1 MKASENDCKCKKISE
16 LPDGGGKSP
25 LRKFYYDYKDEVIF
39 GLVLSVVVIV
49 SNMLTPLIPVGIY
62 HSIVMPTLYTMIA
75 TFCGGSAWLFWRHND
90 GKRMRKIMAGV
101 MLAWTLITVGGHIAR
116 YRSDAP
122 EIADGIFSIQGWEF
136 VLGDILAWILMVY
149 PAELLRPGWFSWKK
163 AFAQL
168 TPVVLIGALDWW
180 LDIDLRWLLA
190 IYPLFILFLLFR
202 HVHVYREWCEANF
215 ASMDDIDFQWVVR
228 YLIMVFIVGC
238 SFAYMC
244 FSTVPTYAFTQ
255 MWLLFFLLFYSTE
268 KIFFRPDPWEKIK
281 EEEQELSKTAV
292 AVPVED
298 AEAQLPAPDS
308 SSNRARLDEW
318 MEKEKP
324 YLNKDFRLID
334 LMQVLPMNRT
344 YLSQFI
350 MAEYGCN
357 FYQFVAN
364 YRIEEAKRLMREN
377 PGLKIQDIAER
388 SGFSSPVVF
397 SRTFVRETGVTPSEW
412 DADIDNS

>member
-1 MKASENDCKCKKISE
+1 M
-16 LPDGGGKSP
+16 GGGKSP
-25 LRKFYYDYKDEVIF
+25 LRKFYYDYKDEIIF

-49 SNMLTPLIPVGIY
+49 SNMLTPLIPVDMF
-62 HSIVMPTLYTMIA
+62 HSIILPTLYTMIV
-75 TFCGGSAWLFWRHND
+75 TLCGGNAYLFWRHHE
-90 GKRMRKIMAGV
+90 GKRMRKIMAGI
-101 MLAWTLITVGGHIAR
+101 MLAWTLITVGGLIAR

-122 EIADGIFSIQGWEF
+122 DVADGIFSLQGWEF
-136 VLGDILAWILMVY
+136 VLGDILAWMLMVY
-149 PAELLRPGWFSWKK
+149 PAEFLQPGWLTWKK

-168 TPVVLIGALDWW
+168 TPVVLVGALDWW

-190 IYPLFILFLLFR
+190 IYPLFILFMLFR

-228 YLIMVFIVGC
+228 YLIIVFIVGC
-238 SFAYMC
+238 SYTYMC
-244 FSTVPTYAFTQ
+244 FSNVPTYAFTQ

-268 KIFFRPDPWEKIK
+268 KIFFRPDPWERIR
-281 EEEQELSKTAV
+281 EEDRTAPESLPVQEEKDNLTY
-292 AVPVED
+292 
-298 AEAQLPAPDS
+298 
-308 SSNRARLDEW
+308 RARLDEW

-324 YLNKDFRLID
+324 YLNKDFRLMD

-397 SRTFVRETGVTPSEW
+397 SRTFVRETGISPSEW
-412 DADIDNS
+412 DAGIDNS

>member
-1 MKASENDCKCKKISE
+1 MEASSNDCKCKKISE

-25 LRKFYYDYKDEVIF
+25 LREFYYDYKDEVIF
-39 GLVLSVVVIV
+39 GFVLSVVVVV
-49 SNMLTPLIPVGIY
+49 SNMLTPLIPVDIF
-62 HSIVMPTLYTMIA
+62 HSIILPTLYTMII
-75 TFCGGSAWLFWRHND
+75 TLCGGNAYLFWRHHE
-90 GKRMRKIMAGV
+90 GKRMRKIMAGL
-101 MLAWTLITVGGHIAR
+101 MLAWTLITVGGLIAR

-122 EIADGIFSIQGWEF
+122 EIADGIFSLQGWEF
-136 VLGDILAWILMVY
+136 VLGDILAWMLMVY
-149 PAELLRPGWFSWKK
+149 PAEFLQPGWLTWKK

-168 TPVVLIGALDWW
+168 TPVVLVGALDWW

-190 IYPLFILFLLFR
+190 IYPLYILFMLFR

-281 EEEQELSKTAV
+281 EEERELSKTAV

-298 AEAQLPAPDS
+298 AETQLPAPDS

-324 YLNKDFRLID
+324 YLNKDFRLTD

-350 MAEYGCN
+350 MTEYGCN

-364 YRIEEAKRLMREN
+364 YRIEEAKRLMREY
-377 PGLKIQDIAER
+377 PDMKIQDIAEQ

-397 SRTFVRETGVTPSEW
+397 SRTFARETGVTPSEW

>member
-1 MKASENDCKCKKISE
+1 MQENQRITGQ
-16 LPDGGGKSP
+16 GGGKSP
-25 LRKFYYDYKDEVIF
+25 LRKYYYDYKDEIIF

-49 SNMLTPLIPVGIY
+49 SNMLTPLIPVGIF

-90 GKRMRKIMAGV
+90 GKRMRKIMAGI
-101 MLAWTLITVGGHIAR
+101 MLAWTLITVGGLIAR

-136 VLGDILAWILMVY
+136 VLGDILAWMLMVY
-149 PAELLRPGWFSWKK
+149 PAEFLRPGWLTWRK

-168 TPVVLIGALDWW
+168 TPVVLVGALDWW
-180 LDIDLRWLLA
+180 LDIDLRWILA

-202 HVHVYREWCEANF
+202 HVHVYREWCEENF

-228 YLIMVFIVGC
+228 YLIMVFIAGC

-308 SSNRARLDEW
+308 SSNRACLDEW

>member
-1 MKASENDCKCKKISE
+1 MTVNARKSANYQVG
-16 LPDGGGKSP
+16 GGGKSP
-25 LRKFYYDYKDEVIF
+25 LREFYYDYKDEVIF

-75 TFCGGSAWLFWRHND
+75 TFCGGSAYLFWRHND
-90 GKRMRKIMAGV
+90 GKRMRKIMTGI

-136 VLGDILAWILMVY
+136 VLGDILAWMLMVY
-149 PAELLRPGWFSWKK
+149 PAEFLRPGWLTWRK

-168 TPVVLIGALDWW
+168 TPVVLVGALDWW
-180 LDIDLRWLLA
+180 LDIDLRWILA

-298 AEAQLPAPDS
+298 AEAQLPASDS

-357 FYQFVAN
+357 FYQFVAK

>member
-1 MKASENDCKCKKISE
+1 MQENQRITRW
-16 LPDGGGKSP
+16 GGGKSP
-25 LRKFYYDYKDEVIF
+25 LREFYYDYKDEIIF

-49 SNMLTPLIPVGIY
+49 SNMLTPLIPVDMF
-62 HSIVMPTLYTMIA
+62 HSIILPTLYTMIV
-75 TFCGGSAWLFWRHND
+75 TLCGGNAYLFWRHHE
-90 GKRMRKIMAGV
+90 GKRMRKIMAGI
-101 MLAWTLITVGGHIAR
+101 MLAWTLITVGGLIAR

-122 EIADGIFSIQGWEF
+122 DVADGIFSLQGWEF
-136 VLGDILAWILMVY
+136 VLGDILAWMLMVY
-149 PAELLRPGWFSWKK
+149 PAEFLRPGWLTWKK

-168 TPVVLIGALDWW
+168 APVVLVGAVDWW

-190 IYPLFILFLLFR
+190 IYPLFILFMLFR

-244 FSTVPTYAFTQ
+244 FSNVPTYAFTQ

-268 KIFFRPDPWEKIK
+268 KIFFRPDPWERIR
-281 EEEQELSKTAV
+281 EEDRTAPESLPVQEEKDNLTY
-292 AVPVED
+292 
-298 AEAQLPAPDS
+298 
-308 SSNRARLDEW
+308 RARLDEW

-324 YLNKDFRLID
+324 YLNKDFRLMD
-334 LMQVLPMNRT
+334 LMQVLPINRT

-397 SRTFVRETGVTPSEW
+397 SRTFVRETGISPSEW
-412 DADIDNS
+412 DAGIDNS

>member
-1 MKASENDCKCKKISE
+1 MTVNARKSANYRR
-16 LPDGGGKSP
+16 GGGKNP
-25 LRKFYYDYKDEVIF
+25 LREFYYDYKDEIIF

-49 SNMLTPLIPVGIY
+49 SNMLTPLIPVNMF
-62 HSIVMPTLYTMIA
+62 HSIILPTPYTMII
-75 TFCGGSAWLFWRHND
+75 TLCGGSAYLLWRHHE
-90 GKRMRKIMAGV
+90 GKRMRKIMAGI
-101 MLAWTLITVGGHIAR
+101 MLAWTLITVGGLIAR

-122 EIADGIFSIQGWEF
+122 EIADGIFSLQGWEF
-136 VLGDILAWILMVY
+136 VLGDILAWMLMVY
-149 PAELLRPGWFSWKK
+149 PAEFLRPGWLTWKK

-168 TPVVLIGALDWW
+168 APVVLVGALDWW

-190 IYPLFILFLLFR
+190 IYPLYILFMLFR

-244 FSTVPTYAFTQ
+244 FSNVPTYAFTQ

-281 EEEQELSKTAV
+281 EEERELSKASIAASTS
-292 AVPVED
+292 D
-298 AEAQLPAPDS
+298 AETQLPAPDS

-324 YLNKDFRLID
+324 YLNKDFRLTD

-350 MAEYGCN
+350 MTEYGCN

-364 YRIEEAKRLMREN
+364 YRIEEAKRLMREY
-377 PGLKIQDIAER
+377 PDMKIQDIAEQ

-397 SRTFVRETGVTPSEW
+397 SRTFVRETGITPSEW
-412 DADIDNS
+412 ESDIDNS

>member
-1 MKASENDCKCKKISE
+1 MTVNARKSANYQT
-16 LPDGGGKSP
+16 GGGKSP
-25 LRKFYYDYKDEVIF
+25 LREFYYDYKDEVIF

-49 SNMLTPLIPVGIY
+49 SNMLTPLIPVDMF
-62 HSIVMPTLYTMIA
+62 HSIILPTLYTMII
-75 TFCGGSAWLFWRHND
+75 TLCGGSAWLFWRHHE
-90 GKRMRKIMAGV
+90 GKRMRKIMAGI
-101 MLAWTLITVGGHIAR
+101 MLAWTLITVGGLIAR

-122 EIADGIFSIQGWEF
+122 DVANGIFSLQGWEF
-136 VLGDILAWILMVY
+136 VIGDILAWMLMVY
-149 PAELLRPGWFSWKK
+149 PAEFLRPGWLTWKK

-168 TPVVLIGALDWW
+168 APVVLVGALDWW

-190 IYPLFILFLLFR
+190 IYPLYILFMLFR

-244 FSTVPTYAFTQ
+244 FSNVPTYAFTQ

-281 EEEQELSKTAV
+281 EEERELSKTAV

-298 AEAQLPAPDS
+298 AETQLPAPDS
-308 SSNRARLDEW
+308 SSNRARLNEW

-324 YLNKDFRLID
+324 YLNKDFRLTD

-350 MAEYGCN
+350 MTEYGCN

-364 YRIEEAKRLMREN
+364 YRIEEAKRLMREY
-377 PGLKIQDIAER
+377 PDMKIQDIAEQ

-397 SRTFVRETGVTPSEW
+397 SRTFARETGVTPSEW
-412 DADIDNS
+412 HPDIDNS

>member
-1 MKASENDCKCKKISE
+1 MTVNARKSANYQM
-16 LPDGGGKSP
+16 GGGKSP
-25 LRKFYYDYKDEVIF
+25 LRKYYYDYKDEIIF

-49 SNMLTPLIPVGIY
+49 SNMLTPLIPVGIF

-90 GKRMRKIMAGV
+90 GKRMRKIMAGI
-101 MLAWTLITVGGHIAR
+101 MLAWTLITVGGLIAR

-136 VLGDILAWILMVY
+136 VLGDILAWMLMVY
-149 PAELLRPGWFSWKK
+149 PAEFLRPGWFSWRK

-202 HVHVYREWCEANF
+202 HVHVYREWCEENF
-215 ASMDDIDFQWVVR
+215 ASMDDIDFQWAVR
-228 YLIMVFIVGC
+228 YLIMVFIAGC

-412 DADIDNS
+412 DAAIDNS

>member
-1 MKASENDCKCKKISE
+1 MTVNARKSANYQT
-16 LPDGGGKSP
+16 GGGKSP
-25 LRKFYYDYKDEVIF
+25 LRKLYYDYKDEIIF

-75 TFCGGSAWLFWRHND
+75 TFCGGSAYLFCRHND

-101 MLAWTLITVGGHIAR
+101 MLAWTLITVGGLIAR

-149 PAELLRPGWFSWKK
+149 PAELLRPGWLTWKK

-190 IYPLFILFLLFR
+190 IYPLYILFMLFR

-244 FSTVPTYAFTQ
+244 FSTIPTYAFTQ

-268 KIFFRPDPWEKIK
+268 KIFFRPDPWERIK
-281 EEEQELSKTAV
+281 EEEQAEQSKASI
-292 AVPVED
+292 AASMSD
-298 AEAQLPAPDS
+298 AESRLPDTDT

-350 MAEYGCN
+350 MTEYGCN

-364 YRIEEAKRLMREN
+364 YRIEEAKRLMSEY
-377 PGLKIQDIAER
+377 PDMKIQDIAEQ

-397 SRTFVRETGVTPSEW
+397 SRTFVRETGISPSEW
-412 DADIDNS
+412 NSEFDNS

>member
-1 MKASENDCKCKKISE
+1 MEASSNDRKCKKISE

-25 LRKFYYDYKDEVIF
+25 LRKYYYDYKDEIIF

-49 SNMLTPLIPVGIY
+49 SNMLTPLIPVGIF
-62 HSIVMPTLYTMIA
+62 HSIVMPTLSTMIA

-90 GKRMRKIMAGV
+90 GKRMRKIMAGI
-101 MLAWTLITVGGHIAR
+101 MLAWTLITVGGLIAR

-136 VLGDILAWILMVY
+136 VLGDILAWMLMVY
-149 PAELLRPGWFSWKK
+149 PAEFLRPGWLTWRK

-168 TPVVLIGALDWW
+168 TPVVLVGALDWW
-180 LDIDLRWLLA
+180 LDIDLRWILA

-202 HVHVYREWCEANF
+202 HVHVYREWCEENF

-244 FSTVPTYAFTQ
+244 FSTIPTYAFTQ

-397 SRTFVRETGVTPSEW
+397 SRTFVKETGVTPSEW

>member
-1 MKASENDCKCKKISE
+1 MEASSNDRKCKKISE

-25 LRKFYYDYKDEVIF
+25 LRKYYYDYKDEIIF

-49 SNMLTPLIPVGIY
+49 SNMLTPLIPVDMF
-62 HSIVMPTLYTMIA
+62 HSIILPTLYTMII
-75 TFCGGSAWLFWRHND
+75 TLCGGNAYLFWRHHE
-90 GKRMRKIMAGV
+90 GKRMRKIMAGI
-101 MLAWTLITVGGHIAR
+101 MLAWTLITVGGLIAR

-122 EIADGIFSIQGWEF
+122 EIADGIFSLQGWEF
-136 VLGDILAWILMVY
+136 VLGDILAWMLMVY
-149 PAELLRPGWFSWKK
+149 PAEFLLPGWLTWKK

-168 TPVVLIGALDWW
+168 TPVVLVGALDWW

-190 IYPLFILFLLFR
+190 IYPLYILFMLFR

-244 FSTVPTYAFTQ
+244 FSNVPTYAFTQ

-281 EEEQELSKTAV
+281 EEERELSKTAV

-298 AEAQLPAPDS
+298 AETQLPAPDS

-324 YLNKDFRLID
+324 YLNKDFRLTD

-350 MAEYGCN
+350 MTEYGCN

-364 YRIEEAKRLMREN
+364 YRIEEAKRLMREY
-377 PGLKIQDIAER
+377 PDMKIQDIAEQ

-397 SRTFVRETGVTPSEW
+397 SRTFARETGVTPSEW
-412 DADIDNS
+412 ESDIDNS

>member
-1 MKASENDCKCKKISE
+1 MQENQRITRR
-16 LPDGGGKSP
+16 GGGKNP
-25 LRKFYYDYKDEVIF
+25 LREFYYDYKDEIIF

-49 SNMLTPLIPVGIY
+49 SNMLTPLIPVNMF
-62 HSIVMPTLYTMIA
+62 HSIILPTPYTMII
-75 TFCGGSAWLFWRHND
+75 TLCGGSAYLLWRHHE
-90 GKRMRKIMAGV
+90 GKRMRKIMAGI
-101 MLAWTLITVGGHIAR
+101 MLAWTLITVGGLIAR

-122 EIADGIFSIQGWEF
+122 EIADGIFSLQGWEF
-136 VLGDILAWILMVY
+136 VLGDILAWMLMVY
-149 PAELLRPGWFSWKK
+149 PAEFLRPGWLTWKK

-168 TPVVLIGALDWW
+168 APVVLVGALDWW

-190 IYPLFILFLLFR
+190 IYPLYILFMLFR

-244 FSTVPTYAFTQ
+244 FSNVPTYAFTQ

-281 EEEQELSKTAV
+281 EEERELSKASIAASTS
-292 AVPVED
+292 D
-298 AEAQLPAPDS
+298 AETQLPAPDS

-324 YLNKDFRLID
+324 YLNKDFRLTD

-350 MAEYGCN
+350 MTEYGCN

-364 YRIEEAKRLMREN
+364 YRIEEAKRLMREY
-377 PGLKIQDIAER
+377 PDMKIQDIAEQ

-397 SRTFVRETGVTPSEW
+397 SRTFVRETGITPSEW
-412 DADIDNS
+412 ESDIDNS

>member
-1 MKASENDCKCKKISE
+1 MTVNARKSANYQV
-16 LPDGGGKSP
+16 GGGKSP
-25 LRKFYYDYKDEVIF
+25 LREFYYDYKDEIIF

-75 TFCGGSAWLFWRHND
+75 TFCGGSAYLFCRHND

-101 MLAWTLITVGGHIAR
+101 MLAWTLITVGGLIAR

-149 PAELLRPGWFSWKK
+149 PAELLRPGWLTWKK

-190 IYPLFILFLLFR
+190 IYPLFILFMLFR

-244 FSTVPTYAFTQ
+244 FSTIPTYAFTQ

-281 EEEQELSKTAV
+281 EEEQAEQSKASI
-292 AVPVED
+292 AASMSD
-298 AEAQLPAPDS
+298 AETQLPAPDS

-357 FYQFVAN
+357 FYQFVAK
-364 YRIEEAKRLMREN
+364 YRVEEAKRLMREN

-397 SRTFVRETGVTPSEW
+397 SRTFVRETGISPSEW
-412 DADIDNS
+412 NSEFDNS

>member
-1 MKASENDCKCKKISE
+1 MQENQRITR
-16 LPDGGGKSP
+16 LGGGKSP
-25 LRKFYYDYKDEVIF
+25 LRKYYYDYKDEIIF

-49 SNMLTPLIPVGIY
+49 SNMLTPLIPVDMF
-62 HSIVMPTLYTMIA
+62 HSIILPTLYTMII
-75 TFCGGSAWLFWRHND
+75 TLCGGSTYLLWRHHE
-90 GKRMRKIMAGV
+90 GKRMRKIMAGI
-101 MLAWTLITVGGHIAR
+101 MLAWTLITVGGLIAR

-122 EIADGIFSIQGWEF
+122 EIADGIFSLQGWEF
-136 VLGDILAWILMVY
+136 VLGDILAWMLMVY
-149 PAELLRPGWFSWKK
+149 PAEFLRPGWLTWKK

-168 TPVVLIGALDWW
+168 TPVVLVGALDWW

-190 IYPLFILFLLFR
+190 IYPLYILFMLFR

-244 FSTVPTYAFTQ
+244 FSNVPTYAFTQ

-281 EEEQELSKTAV
+281 EEEQAEQSKASI
-292 AVPVED
+292 AASMSD
-298 AEAQLPAPDS
+298 AETQLPAPDS

-324 YLNKDFRLID
+324 YLNKDFRLTD

-350 MAEYGCN
+350 MTEYGCN

-364 YRIEEAKRLMREN
+364 YRIEEAKRLMREY
-377 PGLKIQDIAER
+377 PDMKIQDIAEQ

>member
-1 MKASENDCKCKKISE
+1 MTVNARKSANYQT
-16 LPDGGGKSP
+16 GGGKSP
-25 LRKFYYDYKDEVIF
+25 LRKFYYDYKDEIIF

-75 TFCGGSAWLFWRHND
+75 TFCGGSAYLFWRHND
-90 GKRMRKIMAGV
+90 GKRMRKIMAGI
-101 MLAWTLITVGGHIAR
+101 MLAWTLITVGGLIAR

-122 EIADGIFSIQGWEF
+122 DVADGIFSIQGWEF

-149 PAELLRPGWFSWKK
+149 PAEFLRPGWLTWKK

-168 TPVVLIGALDWW
+168 TPVVLVGALDWW

-190 IYPLFILFLLFR
+190 IYPLYILLMLFR

-238 SFAYMC
+238 SFTYMC

-268 KIFFRPDPWEKIK
+268 KIFFRPDPWERIR
-281 EEEQELSKTAV
+281 EEDRTAPESLPVQEEKDNLTY
-292 AVPVED
+292 
-298 AEAQLPAPDS
+298 
-308 SSNRARLDEW
+308 RARLDEW

-324 YLNKDFRLID
+324 YLNKDFRLMD
-334 LMQVLPMNRT
+334 LTQVLPMNRT

-350 MAEYGCN
+350 MTEYGCN

-364 YRIEEAKRLMREN
+364 YRIEEAKRLMREY
-377 PGLKIQDIAER
+377 PDMKIQDIAEQ

-397 SRTFVRETGVTPSEW
+397 SRTFVRETGITPSEW

>member
-1 MKASENDCKCKKISE
+1 MQENQRITRW
-16 LPDGGGKSP
+16 GGGKNP

-49 SNMLTPLIPVGIY
+49 SNMLTPLIPVDIF
-62 HSIVMPTLYTMIA
+62 HSTILPTLYTMIITLCSGNA
-75 TFCGGSAWLFWRHND
+75 YLFWRHHE
-90 GKRMRKIMAGV
+90 GKRMRKIMAGL
-101 MLAWTLITVGGHIAR
+101 MLAWVLITVGGLIAR
-116 YRSDAP
+116 YMINAP
-122 EIADGIFSIQGWEF
+122 EIADGIFSLQGWEF
-136 VLGDILAWILMVY
+136 VLGDILAWMLMVY
-149 PAELLRPGWFSWKK
+149 PAEFLRPGWLTWKK

-168 TPVVLIGALDWW
+168 TPVVLVGAVDWW
-180 LDIDLRWLLA
+180 LDIDLRWLLTV
-190 IYPLFILFLLFR
+190 YPLFILFMLFR

-215 ASMDDIDFQWVVR
+215 ASMDDIDFQWIVR

-244 FSTVPTYAFTQ
+244 FSNVPTYTFTQ

-281 EEEQELSKTAV
+281 EEEQEQQSKASI
-292 AVPVED
+292 AASMSD
-298 AEAQLPAPDS
+298 AESQLPAPDS
-308 SSNRARLDEW
+308 SPYRARLDEW

-324 YLNKDFRLID
+324 YLNKDFRLTD

-397 SRTFVRETGVTPSEW
+397 SRTFARETGITPSEW

>member
-1 MKASENDCKCKKISE
+1 MKASSNDCKCKKISE

-25 LRKFYYDYKDEVIF
+25 LRKYYYDYKDEIIF

-49 SNMLTPLIPVGIY
+49 SNMLTPLIPVGIF

-90 GKRMRKIMAGV
+90 GKRMRKIMAGI
-101 MLAWTLITVGGHIAR
+101 MLAWTLITVGGLIAR

-136 VLGDILAWILMVY
+136 VLGDILAWMLMVY
-149 PAELLRPGWFSWKK
+149 PAEFLRPGWLTWRK

-168 TPVVLIGALDWW
+168 TPVVLVGALDWW

-202 HVHVYREWCEANF
+202 HVHVYREWCEENF

-412 DADIDNS
+412 DAAIDNS

>member
-1 MKASENDCKCKKISE
+1 MTVNTRKPANYRM
-16 LPDGGGKSP
+16 GGGKSP
-25 LRKFYYDYKDEVIF
+25 LREFYYDYKDEIIF

-62 HSIVMPTLYTMIA
+62 HSIVMPTLNTMIA
-75 TFCGGSAWLFWRHND
+75 TFCGGNAWLFWRHND
-90 GKRMRKIMAGV
+90 GKRMRKIMAGI
-101 MLAWTLITVGGHIAR
+101 MLAWTLITVGGLIAR

-168 TPVVLIGALDWW
+168 TPVVLVGALDWW

-190 IYPLFILFLLFR
+190 IYPLYILFMLFR

-215 ASMDDIDFQWVVR
+215 SSMDDIDFQWVVR
-228 YLIMVFIVGC
+228 YLTMVFIVGC
-238 SFAYMC
+238 SFFYMC

-281 EEEQELSKTAV
+281 EEEQAEQSKASI
-292 AVPVED
+292 AASMSD

-324 YLNKDFRLID
+324 YLKKDFRLID
-334 LMQVLPMNRT
+334 LMQVLPTNRT

-357 FYQFVAN
+357 FYQFVAK
-364 YRIEEAKRLMREN
+364 YRVEEAKRLMREN

-397 SRTFVRETGVTPSEW
+397 SRTFVRETGISPSEW
-412 DADIDNS
+412 NPGIDNS